1 MVKNATTWQAGLT
14 APATFWA
21 SLFVS
26 TAVANCLALQAI
38 ASEVTSLRANEVQN
52 TVASASAPQAAS
64 TESSAE
70 VLPLKDVTSVAE
82 FPLNQKNT
90 ETNKIQDPV
99 AVPPTTTAQTTPIE
113 TSPVAPA
120 LGDVT
125 PVTELNSN
133 LGDSDTNDPMS
144 QVTNVSQLRDV
155 SPGDWAYEALRSL
168 VERYGCIAGYPDGT
182 FRGRQ
187 ATTRYEFAAG
197 LNACLQ
203 QVERLI
209 TSGTQGLATRQDL
222 ETLQRLVQEFRPE
235 LTTLGARVDKLEGR
249 TAFLEDHQFSVT
261 TKLNG
266 LAWFNLTGASA
277 NGDVRV
283 ETTNLNGIGGDL
295 ALRQAG
301 RGPDN
306 QPIVQRATKDPNV
319 TLSNLVWL
327 SFNTSFTG
335 KDNLVTQLAVGNGN
349 SPAHVFG
356 SARS

>member
-38 ASEVTSLRANEVQN
+38 ASEVTSLRANQVQN
-52 TVASASAPQAAS
+52 TIDSAAAPQAAS

-70 VLPLKDVTSVAE
+70 VLPVKDVTPVAE
-82 FPLNQKNT
+82 FPSNQKNT
-90 ETNKIQDPV
+90 ETNKIQDTV

-125 PVTELNSN
+125 SVTELNSS
-133 LGDSDTNDPMS
+133 LEDSDTNDPMS

-182 FRGRQ
+182 FKGRQ

-197 LNACLQ
+197 LNACLN

-209 TSGTQGLATRQDL
+209 TSSTEGFVRRQDL
-222 ETLQRLVQEFRPE
+222 ETLQRLVNEFRTE
-235 LTTLGARVDKLEGR
+235 LTTLGTRVDRLEGR
-249 TAFLEDHQFSVT
+249 VGAQR
-261 TKLNG
+261 G
-266 LAWFNLTGASA
+266 LVCSAARGDATCPQTVSLCMVLTWGGWSMLTVFFGRSA
-277 NGDVRV
+277 
-283 ETTNLNGIGGDL
+283 
-295 ALRQAG
+295 A
-301 RGPDN
+301 RG
-306 QPIVQRATKDPNV
+306 
-319 TLSNLVWL
+319 L
-327 SFNTSFTG
+327 
-335 KDNLVTQLAVGNGN
+335 
-349 SPAHVFG
+349 
-356 SARS
+356 